1 MIILVSSFT
10 QCKTAK
16 STRLDLKGDKN
27 LNKTIILFLSKD
39 QMIMENVEKEVK
51 EYGAEILYRYG
62 TTNGMA
68 LKIPTDK
75 SVDEAIEHFK
85 KLNGVIS
92 VSKDQINTIQK

>member
-51 EYGAEILYRYG
+51 ELEIL
-62 TTNGMA
+62 
-68 LKIPTDK
+68 IPLTIRIRK
-75 SVDEAIEHFK
+75 SVT
-85 KLNGVIS
+85 S
-92 VSKDQINTIQK
+92 